1 MEYGCLVMI
10 TLEQIQTFFASYRRR
25 EIHNPSLTRA
35 GVLMIL
41 FPKNRE
47 LHFLLTKRTEDV
59 EHHKGQISFPGGSKD
74 DDDRDIVVT
83 ALRECEEEIGLQRNG
98 VQILGLLDDYETP
111 SGFAITPVVA
121 YANGIPELT
130 PNAQEVAEVLEVPVS
145 VFLDKANER
154 VEQRQ
159 WREKLYDVYY
169 YTYRAREI
177 WGATAGIIRS
187 FLSALSHEQPR

>member
-1 MEYGCLVMI
+1 MI
-10 TLEQIQTFFASYRRR
+10 TLEQIRTFFASYRRR

-41 FPKNRE
+41 FPKDGE

-74 DDDRDIVVT
+74 DGDGDIVVT
-83 ALRECEEEIGLQRNG
+83 AQRECEEEIGLQRNG

-130 PNAQEVAEVLEVPVS
+130 PNAQEVAELLEVPVS

-169 YTYRAREI
+169 YTYRTREI
-177 WGATAGIIRS
+177 WGAT
-187 FLSALSHEQPR
+187 